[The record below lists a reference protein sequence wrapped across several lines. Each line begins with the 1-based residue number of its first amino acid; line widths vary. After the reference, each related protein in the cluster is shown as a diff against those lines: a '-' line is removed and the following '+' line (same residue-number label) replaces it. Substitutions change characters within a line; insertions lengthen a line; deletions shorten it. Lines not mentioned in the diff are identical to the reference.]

1 MTPVPPTVTND
12 GELAVEKT
20 RASAQGGQMELA
32 QHLVARRAFMEGDVI
47 IDVATADEAG
57 VPSIAI
63 GLGCL
68 VSVTPPRLTILV
80 AREQSQ
86 TLLDVLAVTRRI
98 AVVFGHAPA
107 HEALQIKGTDC
118 LIEPATEADCSVA
131 DAYVPKL
138 VRQLGHLGFGPE
150 QTAVYAG
157 IPVTDLVA
165 LRFTPTAVFQ
175 QTPGPQAGE
184 PLR

>member
-1 MTPVPPTVTND
+1 M
-12 GELAVEKT
+12 EKN
-20 RASAQGGQMELA
+20 RASARGGQVEIA
-32 QHLVARRAFMEGDVI
+32 QHLAARRAFIEGDVI

-63 GLGCL
+63 GLGCI
-68 VSVTPPRLTILV
+68 VSVTPPHLTVLV

-86 TLLDVLAVTRRI
+86 ALLDVLAVTRRV
-98 AVVFGHAPA
+98 AVVFGQAPA
-107 HEALQIKGTDC
+107 HEALQIKGSDC
-118 LIEPATEADCSVA
+118 LIEPATAVERDVA
-131 DAYVPKL
+131 DAYVRKL
-138 VRQLGHLGFGPE
+138 GRQLGHLGFGPE

-157 IPVTDLVA
+157 FPVTHLAA